1 MQFLHRSG
9 WRGGGSGSSNKTMR
23 GGIYVEASNPGICYT
38 PFVTHVG
45 F

>member
-23 GGIYVEASNPGICYT
+23 EGDVEASNPGICYT